1 MLTLSKDNNSN
12 STQHKNNTEMIWQK
26 YICMAVL
33 CVKIGSTDIRRIHLL
48 LDFKVM
54 KLMPLK
60 YVDVMVDPFK
70 L

>member
-1 MLTLSKDNNSN
+1 
-12 STQHKNNTEMIWQK
+12 
-26 YICMAVL
+26 MAVL